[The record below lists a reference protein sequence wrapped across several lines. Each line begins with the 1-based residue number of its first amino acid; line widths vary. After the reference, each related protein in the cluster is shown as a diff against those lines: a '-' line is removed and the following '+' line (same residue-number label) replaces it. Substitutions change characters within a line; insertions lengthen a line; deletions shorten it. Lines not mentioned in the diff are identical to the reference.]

1 MKIRA
6 DLTYLGEL
14 QTQVESSRTDLDADD
29 HTYSGTPSD
38 SRVDERL
45 GKFSGDWDQRRGEL
59 SDSLETVTVVLT
71 AIIDSFSGTD
81 AAMADSLLAEANS

>member
-1 MKIRA
+1 MTIRA

-14 QTQVESSRTDLDADD
+14 QAHVDSSRTDLDADE
-29 HTYSGTPSD
+29 HSYRGTPSD

-45 GKFSGDWDQRRGEL
+45 GNFSGDWDKRRGEL

-81 AAMADSLLAEANS
+81 AAMANSLLAEANS